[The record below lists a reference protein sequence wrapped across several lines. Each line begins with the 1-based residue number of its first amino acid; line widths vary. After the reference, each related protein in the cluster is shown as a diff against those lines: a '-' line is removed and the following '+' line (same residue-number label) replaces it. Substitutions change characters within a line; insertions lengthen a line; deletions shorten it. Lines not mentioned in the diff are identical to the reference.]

1 MGLNNWSVA
10 SKVRKGITFANV
22 PVISEYVDIKF
33 SGKEIMTGVFG
44 VGVALRLFTFF
55 PSGQLLQAVISVIA
69 TLAMTI
75 YLLWR
80 SSANPEK
87 SNMDMMAT
95 NLIGKPHRKFKKL
108 TIEDLKGADDAISI
122 RKH

>member
-10 SKVRKGITFANV
+10 SKVRKGITFSNV
-22 PVISEYVDIKF
+22 PVISEYVDVKF
-33 SGKEIMTGVFG
+33 TGKEIMTGVLG
-44 VGVALRLFTFF
+44 VGIALWTFSFF
-55 PSGQLLQAVISVIA
+55 PSDQILEAVIAVIA
-69 TLAMTI
+69 TLIMTI

-87 SNMDMMAT
+87 SNMDMMMAH
-95 NLIGKPHRKFKKL
+95 LVGKPHRKFKKL
-108 TIEDLKGADDAISI
+108 TISDLKGNSDAISI